1 MEKHFQEIID
11 FYKKAKR
18 MPSYQEIMKL
28 TGFRSKNAVFKLI
41 NRLVNAGYIEKD
53 SQGRIIPQKDI
64 REDQSLRCGGGWLPV
79 PCRRRTSGY
88 HESG

>member
-41 NRLVNAGYIEKD
+41 NKLVQAGLIEKD
-53 SQGRIIPQKDI
+53 SQGTDYPQKDI
-64 REDQSLRCGGGWLPV
+64 REDQGLRCGGSRFPI
-79 PCRRRTSGY
+79 PCRRRAPRY
-88 HESG
+88 HEPG

>member
-1 MEKHFQEIID
+1 MDKHYKEIIE

-41 NRLVNAGYIEKD
+41 NRLVNAG
-53 SQGRIIPQKDI
+53 
-64 REDQSLRCGGGWLPV
+64 
-79 PCRRRTSGY
+79 T
-88 HESG
+88 H